1 MSSTECVQISPVD
14 GATRLLA
21 IIGDPISQAKSP
33 LFYNARLAVAGVN
46 AVLVPWH
53 APEQHFETIMQGL
66 METANLDGIVVTYPF
81 KQRALA
87 FASRLDLMAERIGAI
102 NALRKEADGSWT
114 GGMFDGDGLVQA
126 VRSLGRTISGSRVKL
141 LGAGG
146 AGSAIAH
153 ALATNGAA
161 AISIYDTD
169 EGRLSSLGSELA
181 RLYPACRIETGR
193 ASLDDAD
200 ILVNATPI
208 GLSEGDGLPI
218 FLPDLGAKVAVVDIV
233 PRAQTALLRLA
244 EERGCP
250 HVGGAAMVEG
260 QADIVLGFFN
270 MIERKSVPAAPAK
283 ADGGAD

>member
-1 MSSTECVQISPVD
+1 MECVQISPIN
-14 GATRLLA
+14 GETRLLA

-33 LFYNARLAVAGVN
+33 IFYNARLAAAGIN

-87 FASRLDLMAERIGAI
+87 FASRLDLMAERIGAV

-114 GGMFDGDGLVQA
+114 GGMFDGEGLVQA
-126 VRSLGRTISGSRVKL
+126 VHGLGRVIAGSRVKL

-153 ALATNGAA
+153 ALANNGAA
-161 AISIYDTD
+161 AVSIYDPR
-169 EGRLSSLGSELA
+169 ERRLLSLGSELA
-181 RLYPACRIETGR
+181 RLYPTCRIETGR
-193 ASLDDAD
+193 ASLDHAD

-208 GLSEGDGLPI
+208 GLSECDSLPVS
-218 FLPDLGAKVAVVDIV
+218 LPDLGAKVAVVDIV
-233 PRAQTALLRLA
+233 PRAKTALLRLA

-260 QADIVLGFFN
+260 QADIVLGFLN
-270 MIERKSVPAAPAK
+270 MIERKCVPAPSAN
-283 ADGGAD
+283 ADSGVA